1 MTVSKDT
8 PLSLVHVLSN
18 RIDRAFYG
26 EIETQFG
33 VTLTE
38 WRILLSLRSEPGLSA
53 AEITNRWA
61 MEKMSVNRAVQR
73 LEEQGAIKRRRDPAD
88 ARRFQL
94 TLTTKGQ
101 KQHAKVW
108 PTASKRY
115 AELTDTIT
123 KNEKDILVSTLQ
135 KIIRRADQL
144 R

>member
-18 RIDRAFYG
+18 RIDRAFHG
-26 EIETQFG
+26 EIETLFG
-33 VTLTE
+33 ITLTE

-53 AEITNRWA
+53 AEITNHWA

-73 LEEQGAIKRRRDPAD
+73 LEEQGAIKRRRNPTD

-94 TLTTKGQ
+94 TLTIEGRKRY
-101 KQHAKVW
+101 AKVW
-108 PTASKRY
+108 PTANKRY

-123 KNEKDILVSTLQ
+123 KNEKDMLVSTLQ
-135 KIIRRADQL
+135 KIIERADQL

>member
-1 MTVSKDT
+1 MAVSKDT

-18 RIDRAFYG
+18 RIARTFYG

-38 WRILLSLRSEPGLSA
+38 WRILLSLKSEPGLSA

-94 TLTTKGQ
+94 TLTTKG
-101 KQHAKVW
+101 KRQHAKVW

>member
-1 MTVSKDT
+1 MAVSKDT

-53 AEITNRWA
+53 TEITNRWA
-61 MEKMSVNRAVQR
+61 MEKMSVNRAGQR
-73 LEEQGAIKRRRDPAD
+73 LEKQGAIKRRRDPAD
-88 ARRFQL
+88 GRRFQL
-94 TLTTKGQ
+94 TLTKKGQ
-101 KQHAKVW
+101 KQYAQVW